1 MSQQTLPA
9 TLHAEGEPLRKVP
22 YRRIAAEEAWCPP
35 ELLEIYRRMLES
47 KAIDDPG
54 FNTMFG
60 FYMSSPSLRTQ
71 QIRDYLVDLG
81 EQRLRHMDERGID
94 MQIVALTSP
103 GVQVLPAAEA
113 THFAAYANDVL
124 AEGCRNHPTR
134 FAGLAAV
141 APQDAKAAAKELE
154 RGITKLGLK
163 GAIINSHTFGE
174 YLDDEKFFPLLEAAE
189 ALDTPI
195 YLHPQVPWKTMSAP
209 FLDVGLDGAIYGFGV
224 ETGLHLLRMI
234 TTGVFDRFPKL
245 TVVAG
250 HLGEAL
256 PFWMYRLDYMHRAG
270 VVSKRYARMQPL
282 QLGKV
287 SDYLRRNVYITTS
300 GFAWGPGIRFCQD
313 VLGVDRVLYAMDYPY
328 QHDLCE
334 VVATDDLDLPDDVKA
349 MLFQTNAER
358 VFKL

>member
-1 MSQQTLPA
+1 MDGQPLPG
-9 TLHAEGEPLRKVP
+9 TLHDVSEGLEQVP
-22 YRRIAAEEAWCPP
+22 YKRIATEEAWCPP
-35 ELLEIYRRMLES
+35 EMLKIYQEMVET
-47 KAIDDPG
+47 KALDDPG

-60 FYMSSPSLRTQ
+60 FYLSSPSLRTR

-81 EQRLRHMDERGID
+81 DQRLQHMDERGLD
-94 MQIVALTSP
+94 MQVIALTSP
-103 GVQVLPAAEA
+103 GVQVMPAGQA
-113 THFAAYANDVL
+113 TSFAAYANDVL
-124 AEGCRNHPTR
+124 AEGCRKHPTR

-141 APQDAKAAAKELE
+141 APQDAGAAAKELE
-154 RGITKLGLK
+154 RGVRKLGLK

-189 ALDTPI
+189 ALDVPI
-195 YLHPQVPWKTMSAP
+195 YLHPQVPWKTMSQP
-209 FLDVGLDGAIYGFGV
+209 FLDCGLDGAIYGFGV

-234 TTGVFDRFPKL
+234 VTGVFDRFPKL
-245 TVVAG
+245 TVVLG

-270 VVSKRYARMQPL
+270 VVSQRYARMKPL
-282 QLGKV
+282 QGKV

-300 GFAWGPGIRFCQD
+300 GFAWEPAITFCQK
-313 VLGVDRVLYAMDYPY
+313 VMGVDRVLYAMDYPY
-328 QHDLCE
+328 QHDVAE
-334 VVATDDLDLPDDVKA
+334 VIATDGLDIPDEVKR

>member
-9 TLHAEGEPLRKVP
+9 TLHDSGQGLEKVS
-22 YRRIAAEEAWCPP
+22 YKRIAAEEAWCPP
-35 ELLEIYRRMLES
+35 ELLKIYQQMVET
-47 KAIDDPG
+47 KALDDPG

-60 FYMSSPSLRTQ
+60 FYLSSPSLRTQ

-81 EQRLRHMDERGID
+81 DQRLRHMDERGID

-103 GVQVLPAAEA
+103 GVQVMPADQA
-113 THFAAYANDVL
+113 TSFAAYANDVL
-124 AEGCRNHPTR
+124 AEGCCKHPTR

-141 APQDAKAAAKELE
+141 APQDARAAAKELE
-154 RGITKLGLK
+154 RGVNSLGLK
-163 GAIINSHTFGE
+163 GAIVNSHTFGE

-189 ALDTPI
+189 ALDVPI

-209 FLDVGLDGAIYGFGV
+209 FLECGLDGAIYGFGV

-245 TVVAG
+245 TVVVG

-270 VVSKRYARMQPL
+270 VVSKRYARMRPIQ
-282 QLGKV
+282 GKV

-300 GFAWGPGIRFCQD
+300 GFAWAPAITFCQQ
-313 VLGVDRVLYAMDYPY
+313 VLGADRVLYAMDYPY
-328 QHDLCE
+328 QHDLAE
-334 VVATDDLDLPDDVKA
+334 VVASDDIDISDDVKK

>member
-9 TLHAEGEPLRKVP
+9 TLHAEGEALRKVP
-22 YRRIAAEEAWCPP
+22 YKRIAAEEAWCPP
-35 ELLEIYRRMLES
+35 EMLEIYRRMLET
-47 KAIDDPG
+47 KALDDPG

-60 FYMSSPSLRTQ
+60 FYMNSPSLRTQ

-81 EQRLRHMDERGID
+81 DQRLKHMDERGID

-103 GVQVLPAAEA
+103 GVQVMPKDEA
-113 THFAAYANDVL
+113 TSFAAYANDVL

-141 APQDAKAAAKELE
+141 APQDAQAAAKELE
-154 RGITKLGLK
+154 RGVRRLGLK

-195 YLHPQVPWKTMSAP
+195 YLHPQVPWKTMSEP

-245 TVVAG
+245 TVVVG

-256 PFWMYRLDYMHRAG
+256 PFWMYRLDYMNRAG
-270 VVSKRYARMQPL
+270 VVSKRYERMQPL
-282 QLGKV
+282 KLGRV
-287 SDYLRRNVYITTS
+287 SEYLRRNVFITSS
-300 GFAWGPGIRFCQD
+300 GFAWGPAIKFCQD
-313 VLGVDRVLYAMDYPY
+313 VLGADRVMYAMDYPY
-328 QHDLCE
+328 QHDLAE
-334 VVATDDLDLPDDVKA
+334 VVASDDIDMPDDVKTA
-349 MLFQTNAER
+349 FFQTNAER